1 MSTSGQAE
9 SFSAAANFAHVVAAR
24 EEELDLDLAALTISQ
39 AEYPDLDLRA
49 YVLKL
54 DAMGDTLKGR
64 LEGQHNPYAIIGAL
78 NTYLFDELGFQGNA
92 DEYFDPRN
100 SFLNDVL
107 DRRLGIPITL
117 CTVYM
122 ELGRRIGFP
131 FCGVGLPGHFVV
143 KCAEPYGEIFV
154 DPFSRGAILSAD
166 DCAQR
171 VTQVSNG
178 QVPFQEH
185 FLSSVTKKQI
195 LARILNNLKGV
206 YLSTQ
211 QYSRAL
217 VIVQF
222 LLTLSPWALPE
233 IRDRGMIRSYLR
245 DYAGGLSDLQTYV
258 QYSPSADDAD
268 VVRHNID
275 SLKRI
280 VGR

>member
-1 MSTSGQAE
+1 MTTPGRADPSR
-9 SFSAAANFAHVVAAR
+9 AAANFAQVIAAR
-24 EEELDLDLAALTISQ
+24 EDDLDLDLAALTIAQ

-54 DAMGDTLKGR
+54 DAMGYALKER
-64 LEGQHNPYAIIGAL
+64 LGGQRSPYAIIGAL
-78 NTYLFDELGFQGNA
+78 NAYLFDELGFRGNA
-92 DEYFDPRN
+92 EQYFDPRN

-117 CTVYM
+117 CAIYM

-143 KCAEPYGEIFV
+143 KCPEPYSEIFV
-154 DPFSRGAILSAD
+154 DPFNRGAIISAD

-171 VTQVSNG
+171 VAQVSNG
-178 QVPFQEH
+178 QVQFQEH
-185 FLSSVTKKQI
+185 FLSGVTKKQI
-195 LARILNNLKGV
+195 LARILNNLKGI
-206 YLSTQ
+206 YLSDQ
-211 QYSRAL
+211 QYTRAL

-245 DYAGGLSDLQTYV
+245 DYAGGLHDLQTYI

-280 VGR
+280 QDR